1 MMLNEEDKT
10 MSEMTRED
18 IIETLEHYY
27 EAAGFKD
34 IKNMELEKMSKNE
47 LEKLYKTTLTDSD
60 K

>member
-1 MMLNEEDKT
+1 